1 LSEFQLPDYIILT
14 VYFGEYSS
22 RIKRN
27 IPNDTRRCLMGL
39 GRAPSLPQKVNDKM
53 AGEFIIPYEFS
64 LVKGEHE
71 GPKGMTKVAVGA
83 TTKYRYIGAS
93 DKLDQVTRAIYNVC
107 NELKDSESLKWSTFE
122 VYLARRVLVE

>member
-1 LSEFQLPDYIILT
+1 
-14 VYFGEYSS
+14 
-22 RIKRN
+22 
-27 IPNDTRRCLMGL
+27 MGL

>member
-1 LSEFQLPDYIILT
+1 LTGLEIPDYIIIT

-39 GRAPSLPQKVNDKM
+39 GRAPNLPQKVNDKM
-53 AGEFIIPYEFS
+53 AGEFIMPYDFS

-83 TTKYRYIGAS
+83 TTKYRYVGAS
-93 DKLDQVTRAIYNVC
+93 EKLKETVDQIRDVC
-107 NELKDSESLKWSTFE
+107 HELRNSESLKWSKFE
-122 VYLARRVLVE
+122 VYLARRVVSE